1 VDKVLATYIDGSVV
15 LDEPVDWPNGT
26 RVELSPTVKAS
37 EVQNEVASP
46 AQKEIEALRR
56 HWQNAD
62 SYGLDESL
70 WPTTREG
77 IEFLLAHMD
86 AAAPLDL
93 TPEQIEAME
102 REFEESKNL
111 QKELTRKSWEELEN
125 LF

>member
-1 VDKVLATYIDGSVV
+1 V
-15 LDEPVDWPNGT
+15 LDDPVDWPNGT
-26 RVELSPTVKAS
+26 RVELSPTVEAS
-37 EVQNEVASP
+37 GLQNEEASR

-86 AAAPLDL
+86 AAEPLDL
-93 TPEQIEAME
+93 TPEQIDAME
-102 REFEESKNL
+102 REFEGNKKL